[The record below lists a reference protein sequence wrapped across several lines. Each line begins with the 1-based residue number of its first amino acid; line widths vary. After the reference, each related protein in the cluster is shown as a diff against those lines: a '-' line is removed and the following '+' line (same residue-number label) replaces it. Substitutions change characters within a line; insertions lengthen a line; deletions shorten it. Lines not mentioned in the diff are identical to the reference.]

1 MTIFSS
7 RAHVATSARKLP
19 NARRPRRSSGFVSSR
34 IGLAS
39 PDCDDELLN
48 KSGDFGVM
56 RDALDDAR
64 LREPLAI
71 AAIRSSSFCLSA
83 ASWKWSYVKPSCSA
97 LRRPVR
103 LRFRRA
109 VRFAKV
115 SMLTSTS
122 ARKRLRSLMMVSSVT
137 PANSRNATTTAKA
150 KRLLSSSWS
159 FRLARFGY
167 AYTTPGTWSPAAAA
181 SRASWGAP
189 SRRE

>member
-1 MTIFSS
+1 MLEVSHAAKMRSTMTWSFGCRSMCERRPFLTIFSS

-34 IGLAS
+34 IGLES

-64 LREPLAI
+64 LREPVAI

-83 ASWKWSYVKPSCSA
+83 ASWKWSYVNPSCSA

-137 PANSRNATTTAKA
+137 LANSRNATTTANA
-150 KRLLSSSWS
+150 KPLLSSS
-159 FRLARFGY
+159 
-167 AYTTPGTWSPAAAA
+167 
-181 SRASWGAP
+181 
-189 SRRE
+189 